1 MEVLRQPCF
10 YCRDAGFDVVEWR
23 ILGGFGA
30 NVDLGV
36 VSITV
41 EVEVECADDVFKG
54 EQVADEEKGAKD

>member
-36 VSITV
+36 ISITV
-41 EVEVECADDVFKG
+41 EVEVEFGDDVSKG
-54 EQVADEEKGAKD
+54 EQVGGEKGAED